1 MDGLTDNEPATG
13 VHAGER
19 LGASKKPIRVLL
31 CDDHGIPRRAIAATL
46 ALEKDIEVVGQ
57 AANGAEAVELHRV
70 LKPDVIVMDLKMPV
84 MDGFEAMAKIRSQD
98 RGARVL
104 VLTMSDERSDVL
116 GALAEEQAAG
126 YMVKDDPSEEFV
138 RAIRIV
144 ARGGAY
150 VSPGP
155 TSLLLSRQHSG
166 SHAALKERDLRLLR
180 MVAEGKTNKQIG
192 KQVSLAE
199 RTVKHELEQIYDKL
213 GAENRSHAAAL
224 AVQRGLV
231 RLDDRRVR
239 NGP

>member
-1 MDGLTDNEPATG
+1 MMDGLTGKEPATG
-13 VHAGER
+13 VHA
-19 LGASKKPIRVLL
+19 GASKKPIRVLL

-46 ALEKDIEVVGQ
+46 ALERDIEVIGQ
-57 AANGAEAVELHRV
+57 AANGAEAVELVRV

-84 MDGFEAMAKIRSQD
+84 MDGFEAMAKIRAQN

-126 YMVKDDPSEEFV
+126 YVVKDDPSEEFV

-155 TSLLLSRQHSG
+155 TSLLLSRQRSA
-166 SHAALKERDLRLLR
+166 SHAVLKERDLRLLR

-192 KQVSLAE
+192 GQVSLAE

-231 RLDDRRVR
+231 RLDDR
-239 NGP
+239 